1 MLKIKQVALSLGMTA
16 AFASGMQAG
25 VQLDFENFEIT
36 KYANPGQDGGGT
48 ALVYEDGAA
57 LELTGNNWFKIEL
70 PEALREITAETILEL
85 EYRSTD
91 LGEAQGLIFD
101 NDNQPDNDDLNRGAL
116 FYLGQSSWP
125 APTVDDPYTS
135 SDLGQWKQYT
145 IALGELFTGNFQY
158 LVFFNDEDR
167 PGQSANASFRNV
179 TFSLIPEPTSLAMLG
194 LGGLLMFRGRRRD
207 R

>member
-1 MLKIKQVALSLGMTA
+1 MFGMRKVALGLGLVAGITSPA
-16 AFASGMQAG
+16 WAG
-25 VQLDFENFEIT
+25 VQLDFSELTIT

-48 ALVYEDGAA
+48 AIVFDSGAA
-57 LELTGNNWFKIEL
+57 LELSGNNWFKVEL
-70 PEALREITAETILEL
+70 PPALREITEDIVLEL
-85 EYRSTD
+85 EYFSTD

-101 NDNQPDNDDLNRGAL
+101 NDNQPDNTDLNRGAL

-145 IALGELFTGNFQY
+145 IAIGQMFTGNFQY

-167 PGQSANASFRNV
+167 SGQTANASFRNV
-179 TFSLIPEPTSLAMLG
+179 TFNLVPEPTSLALFG
-194 LGGLLMFRGRRRD
+194 LGGLLMFRGKRKR
-207 R
+207 